1 MDATVILTIFLV
13 ISIVIAIAIGAND
26 ETMAPLYGS
35 RILNMKQIL
44 IIAVIFAVLGAV
56 ILGEGVASS
65 VGGKILE
72 FVDDNK
78 DGIYDGTS
86 ISQNAVIMTIL
97 ISTAI
102 WLIISSALGL
112 PISSTHSTIGGI
124 IGLGLLLGGGGGVN
138 WGTILGMSIWWLL
151 SPVVGFTVTYLVVK
165 ILHKYKLKSLNGFQD
180 YERSERRYSYLI
192 FIVICV
198 TAFSRAGNDSSNAVG
213 IVMGAGDNMPLNVIS
228 LLIITGLSLAAGIV
242 VLGRI
247 VIKSLGKMTELR
259 PSTAFAVQVPTAAVM
274 LLGTIQKIPLSGSH
288 LLVASLVGLSKAS
301 KSPMKKGL
309 WKIVAIWLLTFPIS
323 AILAIVMYFPISLA
337 FPI

>member
-1 MDATVILTIFLV
+1 MDAAVILTIFLL
-13 ISIVIAIAIGAND
+13 ISIIIAIAIGGND

-44 IIAVIFAVLGAV
+44 ILATIFAISGA
-56 ILGEGVASS
+56 ILLGEGVAKS
-65 VGGKILE
+65 VGGDILLIDYE
-72 FVDDNK
+72 ATK
-78 DGIYDGTS
+78 
-86 ISQNAVIMTIL
+86 ISQNAVVMTIL

-124 IGLGLLLGGGGGVN
+124 MGLGLLLGRGGGVN

-151 SPVVGFTVTYLVVK
+151 SPIVGFTVTYLVVK
-165 ILHKYKLKSLNGFQD
+165 ILHKHKLKTLNGFQD
-180 YERSERRYSYLI
+180 YERSENRYAYIMLI
-192 FIVICV
+192 IICI

-213 IVMGAGDNMPLNVIS
+213 IVMGAGDNINIIIPLLILTGIS
-228 LLIITGLSLAAGIV
+228 LAVGIV

-259 PSTAFAVQVPTAAVM
+259 PSTAFAVQIPTAVVM
-274 LLGTIQKIPLSGSH
+274 LIGTIQKIPLSGSH

-301 KSPMKKGL
+301 NSPMKKGL

-323 AILAIVMYFPISLA
+323 GLLAILLYFPISA
-337 FPI
+337 VV